1 MATILAAPEAHV
13 ESREV
18 LRCDHCQL
26 MQFRTS
32 NGNCRRCRKPLEIEE
47 PLLPTLHIHATP
59 AAPSQEINVAR
70 AVRKLRHEGSMSQR
84 QLAGRMQVPR
94 TYISKIENG
103 KAIPT
108 LSSLKRLADALGTPI
123 ASLVQDARSQ
133 REQARADVLCD
144 PFLCEVLPLV
154 AAMNAFQRQVVLS
167 HARDMARESS
177 TGKLHLA
184 RA

>member
-1 MATILAAPEAHV
+1 
-13 ESREV
+13 
-18 LRCDHCQL
+18 
-26 MQFRTS
+26 
-32 NGNCRRCRKPLEIEE
+32 
-47 PLLPTLHIHATP
+47 
-59 AAPSQEINVAR
+59 VAR
-70 AVRKLRHEGSMSQR
+70 AVRKLRHERSLSQR

-144 PFLCEVLPLV
+144 AFLCEVLPLV
-154 AAMNAFQRQVVLS
+154 ASMNAFQRQVVLS

>member
-1 MATILAAPEAHV
+1 MATILAAAVAHV

-18 LRCDHCQL
+18 VRCDHCQL

-47 PLLPTLHIHATP
+47 PVLPTLHLHSTP
-59 AAPSQEINVAR
+59 AAPPQEINVAK
-70 AVRKLRHEGSMSQR
+70 AVRRLRHDGGMSQR

-108 LSSLKRLADALGTPI
+108 LSSLQRLANALETPM
-123 ASLVQDARSQ
+123 AALVQDARSQ
-133 REQARADVLCD
+133 REQARTEVLADD
-144 PFLCEVLPLV
+144 FLCEILPMV
-154 AAMNAFQRQVVLS
+154 AQLNAFQRQVVLS
-167 HARDMARESS
+167 HARDMARETA